1 MDDDE
6 NYRKRRTLPYCK
18 IRRGKVNHFLK
29 IIESVA
35 RYARRLFVTTTN
47 WIGVSREG
55 ERRFV
60 LRRER
65 CDDESG
71 TLKRATASVCLPFCY
86 NGRVATVANEDA

>member
-6 NYRKRRTLPYCK
+6 IYRKRRTLPYCK

-47 WIGVSREG
+47 WIGRLAGRGASIRTAT
-55 ERRFV
+55 RTLR
-60 LRRER
+60 RRER
-65 CDDESG
+65 DAQESDG
-71 TLKRATASVCLPFCY
+71 FCLFA
-86 NGRVATVANEDA
+86 VLL